1 MKQENQ
7 LRGLGRYIVT
17 DKAFYRKA
25 LLLIVPVVLQSI
37 INQGVNMMDT
47 VMVGKLGEA
56 SISASS
62 LANQF
67 YNIFVF
73 LCMGISA
80 AGVVLSSQYFGA
92 GDLKTV
98 RRVFDLVLQIVIVG
112 AVAFALLSFLLPGQ
126 IMRVFTD
133 EEDVIELGAQ
143 YLRIT
148 ALIYLPH
155 GISLV
160 LSNVMRSIG
169 NAKLGL
175 YVSIASFVVN
185 IGANYVFIFGKLG
198 MPALG
203 VMGAAVGTLIARVV
217 EFLFCT
223 VYLFKVE
230 KVLHYQVR
238 GLVKLPSRALFGEFR
253 RLGLPAVISDSILA
267 LAASVMSIILG
278 HMGKEVVSSY
288 AIVTVMDRMATV
300 ATMGLASASGVIIG
314 QTVGEGEFERAKKEG
329 WTFLYLSIAIGLIA
343 GVLVL
348 TLGEWSIWLYE
359 ITPSTVEI
367 AVSMMQASAII
378 VVFQAVQSTLSKGIL
393 RGGGD
398 TKFLMV
404 ADVIFQWCA
413 SIPLGY
419 LAGIVLHFPPFWVL
433 IALRIDFFIK
443 AVWLTFRLKGDK
455 WIHKAKQV

>member
-175 YVSIASFVVN
+175 YVSVASFVVN

-348 TLGEWSIWLYE
+348 TLGEWSIGLYE